1 MKLNRL
7 YDAKSIATIYLVA
20 MFFSCA
26 NNANEVKEL
35 FVSKNLPIGVVK
47 NFRHMYKDSEQVSS
61 KLESSL
67 MKDFSN
73 REHPYNEFPE
83 GIKIVSYK
91 NNGKDSVTITGDYA
105 LSYLKT
111 QISEIRGHVV
121 IVNHTD
127 GTQLET
133 DQLFWDETT
142 NYFFSEK
149 KFILTSETNTILGIG
164 FESKQDL
171 TEFLAKKMTG
181 EVETIEE

>member
-1 MKLNRL
+1 MTFKKI
-7 YDAKSIATIYLVA
+7 YDLKSIVTICLVA
-20 MFFSCA
+20 MFFSCT
-26 NNANEVKEL
+26 NDANEVRDL
-35 FVSKNLPIGVVK
+35 FSGKNQPIGVVK
-47 NFRHMYKDSEQVSS
+47 NIRHLYKDVDQVSS
-61 KLESSL
+61 KLESPL

-73 REHPYNEFPE
+73 REHSYNEFPK

-91 NNGKDSVTITGDYA
+91 NKGKDSVTIIGDYA

-111 QISEIRGHVV
+111 QISEIRGNVV

-127 GTQLET
+127 GTTLET

-149 KFILTSETNTILGIG
+149 KFILTSQTNTVLGVG

-171 TEFLAKKMTG
+171 SEFLAKKMTG
-181 EVETIEE
+181 EVLTLEE